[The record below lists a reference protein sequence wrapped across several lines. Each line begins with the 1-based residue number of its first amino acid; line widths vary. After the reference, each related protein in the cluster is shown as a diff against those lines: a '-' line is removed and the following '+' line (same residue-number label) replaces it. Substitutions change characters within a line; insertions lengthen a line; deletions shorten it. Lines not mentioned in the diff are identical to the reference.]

1 MLVWCGKKEAPAV
14 TQLPT
19 QVIKQNVEPT
29 QDTQWDDSWS
39 VPEED
44 NQQADAS
51 GSKEEVFDPKV
62 YEAENDEIE
71 QLVNI
76 LEELI
81 EEQESE

>member
-1 MLVWCGKKEAPAV
+1 
-14 TQLPT
+14 
-19 QVIKQNVEPT
+19 
-29 QDTQWDDSWS
+29 
-39 VPEED
+39 
-44 NQQADAS
+44 
-51 GSKEEVFDPKV
+51 V